1 MLKRQHPTQAE
12 LFEYT
17 ESLLAKRIAFDS
29 RVARH
34 LTSCVPCRD
43 EVDLIH
49 NSLMVIRKADLL
61 EAGKDLQ
68 ASVLLAAKSGRRG
81 IRISSVF
88 PRTSLARGVALAAC
102 LLLTMS
108 TILHSTRA
116 SDPVAEPV
124 APVALSD
131 ASEENR
137 TVGFSLEAL
146 MRTTAEEELLGAALA
161 SPVWAPNSRWEQ
173 AQWRAL
179 TALEDDIDEALE
191 ALRNNPA
198 LLARAGAV
206 VNSNRERKKETLKA
220 LYANR
225 KL

>member
-1 MLKRQHPTQAE
+1 
-12 LFEYT
+12 
-17 ESLLAKRIAFDS
+17 
-29 RVARH
+29 
-34 LTSCVPCRD
+34 
-43 EVDLIH
+43 
-49 NSLMVIRKADLL
+49 MVIREADLL

-68 ASVLLAAKSGRRG
+68 ASVLLAAKSGRHG
-81 IRISSVF
+81 IRFFSVF
-88 PRTSLARGVALAAC
+88 AGTSLARGVALAAC

-108 TILHSTRA
+108 TILHSSRA
-116 SDPVAEPV
+116 SDPLPEPV
-124 APVALSD
+124 APVAASD
-131 ASEENR
+131 TLEEIR
-137 TVGFSLEAL
+137 TAGFSLEAL

-161 SPVWAPNSRWEQ
+161 SPAWAPNSRWEQ

-179 TALEDDIDEALE
+179 TALEDDIEQALE

>member
-17 ESLLAKRIAFDS
+17 ESLLAKRIVFDS

-34 LTSCVPCRD
+34 LTSCASCRD

-49 NSLMVIRKADLL
+49 NSLMVIREADLL

-68 ASVLLAAKSGRRG
+68 ASVLLAAKSGRHGLRFF
-81 IRISSVF
+81 SVF
-88 PRTSLARGVALAAC
+88 PGTSLARGVALAAC

-108 TILHSTRA
+108 TILHSSRA
-116 SDPVAEPV
+116 SDPLPEPV
-124 APVALSD
+124 APVAASD
-131 ASEENR
+131 TLEEIR
-137 TVGFSLEAL
+137 TAGFSLEAL

-161 SPVWAPNSRWEQ
+161 SPSWAPNSRWEQ

-179 TALEDDIDEALE
+179 TALEDDIEQALE
-191 ALRNNPA
+191 AFRSNPA
-198 LLARAGAV
+198 LARAGAV
-206 VNSNRERKKETLKA
+206 VNSNRELQKETLKA
-220 LYANR
+220 LYENR